1 MMLDG
6 HEVDRFIFIAVGK
19 DAPYP
24 VGVYELDAESLHE
37 GELAVQYALEQY
49 AGALKSNVWDYGYG
63 ELQTLRIPNYA
74 FKFTAN

>member
-37 GELAVQYALEQY
+37 GDLAVQYALEQY
-49 AGALKSNVWDYGYG
+49 AGVEEQRVGLWVRGFANPTHT
-63 ELQTLRIPNYA
+63 QLRV
-74 FKFTAN
+74 